1 MERYQI
7 HQKDDDQMVI
17 FLRIFQGTNFLHE
30 KPFRKIMLIASL
42 DHNVLEMTSRR
53 PVTAGTGAATFD
65 GKLVWACDRY
75 TAKRMKMENI
85 PIKVECF
92 EALAGGKRCQIG
104 SVVIPLRSIP
114 FVPLSRTNMIKPR
127 WHRLIGIES
136 ERWRNRKPELNLL
149 VMITDPQYLEMED
162 GKGSSTMEDS
172 SGDDNLRAGQQRI
185 IYANPTTDRLLGNA
199 ELLEDRGLL
208 QIGSKDTDTDLFEL
222 SIFLNCG
229 RHLNRLAPSADT
241 FGLRYYL
248 FGEVYPLRAER
259 NKPGSAVFWLQGK
272 IIMNIRSSLAALGD
286 YLQDNLKIAVDLLP
300 ECDPMTVGLA
310 PARVSPVCAIGKST
324 IDFVGFLKERNMDE
338 FKLKYASKDYTL
350 EAVRNFPIHPVDD
363 GEQNGASNEQL
374 LVPSLKCKISL
385 RFLAKEETQST
396 EEKDIDEK
404 QEQAPS
410 SPTEVEE
417 LPPIIP
423 DMKTEHEKQASSNLT
438 EVRELPA
445 IKTSTE
451 NEHEKELPLPLETLN
466 NTEPS
471 ITKELRSLSQD
482 LKKPVTP
489 RLATPTATL
498 EQVDIASILL
508 HTDQDLRDIRRT
520 FAFIVRVGLV
530 KFTSSPSPGL
540 WQLTLQHPK
549 ADTSFTKLN
558 LELMPD
564 AVHPERINFG
574 DIALKLLFSTL
585 PERVMEVIGSEPSKL
600 TLNGP
605 HGMHVLA
612 RLDNASL
619 LVGTREQQPSGVV
632 VMVDGSTGDNVAIA
646 TVGCSLEDVGLNYNS
661 QVVGTD
667 EKSSMVTFCCHTSTD
682 SGAKQVRPFDE
693 NISYQLLEEQKAW
706 MNEQREQ
713 FLEELKEKERAHLQS
728 LTHEWKVHRAEE
740 EKRLADRLAHADA
753 MAAALDEARRT
764 LENRDHQD
772 ARVVRLERQFREQL
786 EAIQTKALRLEQEAE
801 AQIEATRNQCRE
813 LQDQLA
819 GLSAD
824 QQHLLDAN
832 LKLQRELDQERH
844 LRQQEVSELQQT
856 VENIGES
863 KLRYKEEWAKMTRKV
878 HQLEQ
883 ELAVARTPYYQP
895 QKREQRK
902 TPSHRGE
909 GSQMSL
915 ISARRR
921 GAGDWSSCSFPK
933 PPDSCQ

>member
-17 FLRIFQGTNFLHE
+17 FLRIFQ
-30 KPFRKIMLIASL
+30 
-42 DHNVLEMTSRR
+42 EMTSRR

-162 GKGSSTMEDS
+162 GKGSSTMQDS

-222 SIFLNCG
+222 SIFLKCG

-300 ECDPMTVGLA
+300 ECDPMAVGLA
-310 PARVSPVCAIGKST
+310 PASVSPVCAIGKST

-423 DMKTEHEKQASSNLT
+423 DMKTEHEKQAST
-438 EVRELPA
+438 
-445 IKTSTE
+445 
-451 NEHEKELPLPLETLN
+451 
-466 NTEPS
+466 
-471 ITKELRSLSQD
+471 
-482 LKKPVTP
+482 
-489 RLATPTATL
+489 TL

-564 AVHPERINFG
+564 AVHPERIDFG

-585 PERVMEVIGSEPSKL
+585 PERVMEVIGSAPSKL

-667 EKSSMVTFCCHTSTD
+667 EKSSMVTFCCHASTD

-706 MNEQREQ
+706 MNEQREH
-713 FLEELKEKERAHLQS
+713 FLEGLKEKERAHLQS

-764 LENRDHQD
+764 LEDRDHQD